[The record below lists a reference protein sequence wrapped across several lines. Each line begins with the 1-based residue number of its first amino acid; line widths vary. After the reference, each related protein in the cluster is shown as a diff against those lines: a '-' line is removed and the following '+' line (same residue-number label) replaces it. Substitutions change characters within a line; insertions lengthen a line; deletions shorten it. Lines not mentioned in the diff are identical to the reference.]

1 MLVDLPFEVLLIIL
15 GLLKC
20 KASARLTCR
29 VLRDGVYEITK
40 KLTNVHLQTLE
51 IPLQLYEKLTGFSCT
66 YSSMLKFSQRLV
78 TSLSTI
84 RWLDISGT
92 LVEEIP
98 SGFDDLKHLFA
109 IDCRL
114 LFSIRYLK
122 NTNLEEIDVSKSN
135 RLKRFD
141 DLPQSIRKFTLND
154 ALITDISSISHL
166 SNLDKLSLK
175 DTSIRHIKRLP
186 EGIVSLHL
194 DGLRYSKH
202 FDYKSLSRFKN
213 LKYLSLSRTP
223 FNDVS
228 VLTGLTK
235 LVDLDISNTEVVR
248 VHELA
253 HLPDLAFL
261 DVSGAFVHEDD
272 IKSLA
277 KMLPRLDT
285 IIH

>member
-122 NTNLEEIDVSKSN
+122 NTKNFKCL
-135 RLKRFD
+135 
-141 DLPQSIRKFTLND
+141 FTL
-154 ALITDISSISHL
+154 
-166 SNLDKLSLK
+166 
-175 DTSIRHIKRLP
+175 
-186 EGIVSLHL
+186 V
-194 DGLRYSKH
+194 
-202 FDYKSLSRFKN
+202 
-213 LKYLSLSRTP
+213 
-223 FNDVS
+223 
-228 VLTGLTK
+228 
-235 LVDLDISNTEVVR
+235 
-248 VHELA
+248 
-253 HLPDLAFL
+253 
-261 DVSGAFVHEDD
+261 
-272 IKSLA
+272 
-277 KMLPRLDT
+277 
-285 IIH
+285 